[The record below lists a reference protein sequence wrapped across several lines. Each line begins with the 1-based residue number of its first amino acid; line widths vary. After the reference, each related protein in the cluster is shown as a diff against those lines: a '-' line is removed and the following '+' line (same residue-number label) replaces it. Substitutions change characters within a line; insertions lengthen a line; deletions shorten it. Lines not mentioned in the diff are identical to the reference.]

1 MVPISAAAQ
10 GHATL
15 DARHFLVEKKR
26 MWIFASLR
34 RVGGLFAVLAV
45 LTVIC
50 GSVRAQEF
58 PFDTELLLDANPMRG
73 SKRVPIL
80 TVGSKGDTLIE
91 LWCNSVQAQFVVV
104 GDTLTVLTGQKSE
117 RQCDPDRMRADDDLL
132 AALLEVTS
140 WRWENDILV
149 LRGSR
154 PVRLRRS
161 TH

>member
-1 MVPISAAAQ
+1 MRVSAS
-10 GHATL
+10 T
-15 DARHFLVEKKR
+15 
-26 MWIFASLR
+26 R
-34 RVGGLFAVLAV
+34 RVGRLFAALVV
-45 LTVIC
+45 LTLTC
-50 GSVRAQEF
+50 APLRAQEF

-73 SKRVPIL
+73 AKRVPIL

-91 LWCNSVQAQFVVV
+91 LWCNSLQAQFVVA

-132 AALLEVTS
+132 AALLEVTN

-154 PVRLRRS
+154 PVRFRRS